1 MIVEMNI
8 RWGVEN
14 NRAILSSNLDSF
26 SLNSV
31 DPFLISFLRIF
42 IKSVTWMDRITS
54 FQWWSRCA
62 EFFALCRGWKQGGIV
77 TCSVIGQPFARL
89 QMDLRTNTPISGRL
103 NRCSNAE
110 TREEERKKREHAL
123 VYIVFAHTHTHTHTR
138 GDLRQWAAIKVING
152 HESFTIL
159 ILSSRIR
166 NNKVLLR
173 SPSPP
178 CSFHF
183 VYDTFSLSLPSLRE
197 VPSMGHFWY
206 HWNLWILRNLN

>member
-14 NRAILSSNLDSF
+14 NRATLSSNLDSF

-123 VYIVFAHTHTHTHTR
+123 VYIVFAHTHTHIHTR
-138 GDLRQWAAIKVING
+138 AVTCVSGPL
-152 HESFTIL
+152 
-159 ILSSRIR
+159 
-166 NNKVLLR
+166 
-173 SPSPP
+173 
-178 CSFHF
+178 
-183 VYDTFSLSLPSLRE
+183 
-197 VPSMGHFWY
+197 
-206 HWNLWILRNLN
+206 

>member
-14 NRAILSSNLDSF
+14 NRATLCSNLDSF

-103 NRCSNAE
+103 NRCLNAE

-123 VYIVFAHTHTHTHTR
+123 VYTVFAYTHAR
-138 GDLRQWAAIKVING
+138 WLASVGRYKSD
-152 HESFTIL
+152 
-159 ILSSRIR
+159 
-166 NNKVLLR
+166 
-173 SPSPP
+173 
-178 CSFHF
+178 
-183 VYDTFSLSLPSLRE
+183 
-197 VPSMGHFWY
+197 
-206 HWNLWILRNLN
+206 